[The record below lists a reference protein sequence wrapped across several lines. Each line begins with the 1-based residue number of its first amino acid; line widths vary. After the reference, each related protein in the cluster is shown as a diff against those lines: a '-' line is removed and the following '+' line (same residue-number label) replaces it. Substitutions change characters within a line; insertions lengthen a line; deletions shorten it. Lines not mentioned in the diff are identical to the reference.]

1 MTKAQLE
8 TALRNTYLS
17 FISNAISQEM
27 ETDALAVSASELAIP
42 CLDNE
47 GNEKWVLIKVSI
59 PRGTRNGQG
68 GYDPYDGYAVAG
80 DYALDCEEKA
90 QKKADAE
97 AKKQKK
103 IAADE
108 KKRAEK
114 KALADANKN
123 LKELRKIKLTEKK
136 EEEECDD
143 YANEYAPHE
152 LTEMLN

>member
-8 TALRNTYLS
+8 TKLRNQFLT
-17 FISNAISQEM
+17 FVTEQVQTNFD
-27 ETDALAVSASELAIP
+27 TDVLAVSASELAIP
-42 CLDNE
+42 CLDEE
-47 GNEKWVLIKVSI
+47 GNEKFVLIKVSI

-68 GYDPYDGYAVAG
+68 GYDPYDGYAVAE
-80 DYALDCEEKA
+80 DYAQDCVEKA

-114 KALADANKN
+114 KALAEANKN

-136 EEEECDD
+136 EDGDD
-143 YANEYAPHE
+143 YTKEYAPHE
-152 LTEMLN
+152 LADMLN